1 MKQTKQNQT
10 ELEKKANSSPGGV
23 NEDKEFLRT
32 EPLGKLLLRLALP
45 TVAAQLINMLY
56 NIVDRIY
63 IGHIPNIGATALT
76 GVGVCMPLIMIVSA
90 FAALVGY
97 GGAPRASIFMG
108 KRDKESAEKTLGNC
122 FMLQILISVVLT
134 VVLLI
139 WNRDFLMAFGA
150 SENTIEYGVNYM
162 NIYAL
167 GTIFVEITLGM
178 NAFITAQGF
187 AKTGMLSVLI
197 GAVSNIILDPIFIFG
212 FNMDV
217 RGAALATIISQAL
230 SCIWVVSFLC
240 GKKTFLRIRRKNL
253 RLVPKIIMPCLAL
266 GVATFIMQASESV
279 ISVCFNS
286 SLQKYG
292 GDIAVGA
299 MTILTSVMQ
308 FAMLP
313 LQGLGQGA
321 QPIISYSYG
330 AGDSG
335 RVRAAFKLLL
345 KVSLGYSILL
355 WILVMLLPGGF
366 AAMFTSDPQLM
377 EYTRTALRIYMGAM
391 FLFGIQMACQM
402 TFNALGK
409 AKESIVVAVM
419 RKFVLLIPLIYIM
432 PQIMK
437 SNQAMA
443 VYMAEPMAD
452 FLAVTFT
459 AVLFAVQFKK
469 ILKGI
474 GKTQG
479 RRLQTEK

>member
-1 MKQTKQNQT
+1 MEQQQT
-10 ELEKKANSSPGGV
+10 
-23 NEDKEFLRT
+23 DKEFLRT

-63 IGHIPNIGATALT
+63 IGHIPEIGATALT

-108 KRDKESAEKTLGNC
+108 KKDKETAEEILGNC
-122 FMLQILISVVLT
+122 FVLQIFISIILT
-134 VVLLI
+134 IVLLI

-150 SENTIEYGVNYM
+150 SDATIEYGVNYM

-197 GAVSNIILDPIFIFG
+197 GAVANIILDPIFIFG

-230 SCIWVVSFLC
+230 SCIWVVRFLC
-240 GKKTFLRIRRKNL
+240 GKKTFLKIKKKNL
-253 RLVPKIIMPCLAL
+253 RLAPKIILPCLAL
-266 GVATFIMQASESV
+266 GTATFIMQASESV

-286 SLQKYG
+286 SLQRYG

-321 QPIISYSYG
+321 QPIISYCYG
-330 AGDSG
+330 AGDAG
-335 RVRAAFKLLL
+335 RVRSAFKLLL
-345 KVSLGYSILL
+345 KVSMTYSVLL
-355 WILVMLLPGGF
+355 WLLVMLFPGGF
-366 AAMFTSDPQLM
+366 AAMFTTDAPLM
-377 EYTRTALRIYMGAM
+377 EYTRTALRIYMGSM
-391 FLFGIQMACQM
+391 FLFGIQIACQM

-409 AKESIVVAVM
+409 AVESIVVAVM

-432 PQIMK
+432 PQIIR
-437 SNQAMA
+437 SDQAIA
-443 VYMAEPMAD
+443 VYVAEPIAD
-452 FLAVTFT
+452 LIAVTFT
-459 AVLFAVQFKK
+459 AILFAVQFRKT
-469 ILKGI
+469 LRNI
-474 GKTQG
+474 GGEGSSQSAGT
-479 RRLQTEK
+479 TA